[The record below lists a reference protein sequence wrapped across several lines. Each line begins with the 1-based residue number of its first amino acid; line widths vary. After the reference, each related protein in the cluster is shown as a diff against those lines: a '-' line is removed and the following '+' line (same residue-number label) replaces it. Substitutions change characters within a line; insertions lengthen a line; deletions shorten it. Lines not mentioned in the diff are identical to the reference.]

1 MTSINLVD
9 SAQPMC
15 QTDPPSKFLVGKR
28 HGDRDVELRLRKILA
43 KMSSSGSA
51 SDAQQGQS
59 SFMLVPGCTSRAAA
73 PRAAPSSR

>member
-9 SAQPMC
+9 STQPMC

-43 KMSSSGSA
+43 KMSSGSA